1 MIGLMVC
8 LLIWNGVRTSTL
20 GRSAVCD
27 VTYRRKIQQ
36 PSVDTLSR
44 LPIPYQQKVR
54 TQKT

>member
-8 LLIWNGVRTSTL
+8 LLKPVHISTL
-20 GRSAVCD
+20 GRSVVCD
-27 VTYRRKIQQ
+27 ITYRRMIQHAN
-36 PSVDTLSR
+36 VDTLSR